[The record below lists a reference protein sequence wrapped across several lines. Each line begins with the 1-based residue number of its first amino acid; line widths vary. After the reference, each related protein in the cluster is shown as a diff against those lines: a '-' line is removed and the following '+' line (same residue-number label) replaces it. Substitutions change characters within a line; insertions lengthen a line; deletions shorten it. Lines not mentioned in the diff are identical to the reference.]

1 MIFKFIFEQN
11 HLKRLRLFL
20 LLRLSMNRYL
30 ESKHLRPW
38 IIRKAGIKL
47 GAHAHIGANVT
58 FDNWS
63 ADLYDIG
70 DFCTITMN
78 TVLLTH
84 GMVRQKD
91 NTYRSTVGK
100 LIIGKHVFIGAG
112 TIITRPVIIGDNV
125 MIGAGSIVTKDIPS
139 NCVVAGNPA
148 KIIRYWGGHK
158 VNINIRL
165 VA

>member
-1 MIFKFIFEQN
+1 MILKFIFEQN
-11 HLKRLRLFL
+11 HLSRLKLFL
-20 LLRLSMNRYL
+20 LLRISMNRYL

-84 GMVRQKD
+84 GMVRQID

-112 TIITRPVIIGDNV
+112 TIITRPVTIGDNV

-148 KIIRYWGGHK
+148 KIIRSWGGHK
-158 VNINIRL
+158 INIIL
-165 VA
+165 AA

>member
-11 HLKRLRLFL
+11 HLRRLRLFI
-20 LLRLSMNRYL
+20 LLRLSMNRYV

-38 IIRKAGIKL
+38 IIRKAVIKL

-112 TIITRPVIIGDNV
+112 TIITRPVTIGDNV

-139 NCVVAGNPA
+139 NCVVAGNPT
-148 KIIRYWGGHK
+148 KIIRYWG
-158 VNINIRL
+158 
-165 VA
+165 A